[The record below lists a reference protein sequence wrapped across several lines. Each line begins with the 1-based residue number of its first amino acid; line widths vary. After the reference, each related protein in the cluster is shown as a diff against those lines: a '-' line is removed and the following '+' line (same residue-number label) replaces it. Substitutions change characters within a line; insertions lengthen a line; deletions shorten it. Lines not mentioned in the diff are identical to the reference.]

1 MSYLRDPKKIYQT
14 SFEAILKEV
23 DLSRFPESLHQI
35 VIRLVHATAI
45 PEIIENIVWDG
56 DVAGNA
62 SSNIAKSAPI
72 IVDANMV
79 ASGIMKE
86 RLPEGSRVK
95 CFLNDDSVPKLAKA
109 LATTRSAAAVELWRP
124 YLGDAV
130 VSIGNAPT
138 ALFHLV
144 DMLDDSSCP
153 RPAVIFGFPVGF
165 VGAAE
170 SKTYLI
176 EKDLGIPYMTLT
188 GRVGGSALAAA
199 AINAVLLGA
208 NG

>member
-1 MSYLRDPKKIYQT
+1 MRYLRDPKKIYQT

-35 VIRLVHATAI
+35 VIRLVHATAT
-45 PEIIENIVWDG
+45 PEIIENIAWDG

-79 ASGIMKE
+79 VSGIMKE
-86 RLPEGSRVK
+86 RLPEGSRIK
-95 CFLNDDSVPKLAKA
+95 CFLNDDSVPKLAKS

-188 GRVGGSALAAA
+188 GRFGGSALAAA

-208 NG
+208 NE

>member
-1 MSYLRDPKKIYQT
+1 MRYLRDPKKIYQT

-35 VIRLVHATAI
+35 VIRLVHATAT
-45 PEIIENIVWDG
+45 PGIIENIVWDG

-62 SSNIAKSAPI
+62 SSNITKSAPI

-79 ASGIMKE
+79 VSGIMKE
-86 RLPEGSRVK
+86 RLPEGSRIK
-95 CFLNDDSVPKLAKA
+95 CFLNDDSVPKLAKS

-188 GRVGGSALAAA
+188 GRFGGSALAAA

-208 NG
+208 NE

>member
-1 MSYLRDPKKIYQT
+1 MRYLRDPKKIYQT

-35 VIRLVHATAI
+35 VIRLVHATAT
-45 PEIIENIVWDG
+45 PGIIENIVWDG

-79 ASGIMKE
+79 VSGIMKE
-86 RLPEGSRVK
+86 RLPEGSRIK
-95 CFLNDDSVPKLAKA
+95 CFLNDDSVPKLAKS

-144 DMLDDSSCP
+144 DMLEDSSCP

-188 GRVGGSALAAA
+188 GRFGGSALAAA

-208 NG
+208 NE

>member
-1 MSYLRDPKKIYQT
+1 MRYLRDPKKIYQT

-35 VIRLVHATAI
+35 VIRLVHATAT
-45 PEIIENIVWDG
+45 PGIIENIVWDG

-79 ASGIMKE
+79 VSGIMKE
-86 RLPEGSRVK
+86 RLPEGSRIK
-95 CFLNDDSVPKLAKA
+95 CFLNDDSVPKLAKS

-188 GRVGGSALAAA
+188 GRFGGSALAAA

-208 NG
+208 NE

>member
-1 MSYLRDPKKIYQT
+1 MSYLRDPKRIYQT

-23 DLSRFPESLHQI
+23 DLSRFPESLHEI

-79 ASGIMKE
+79 VSGIMKE
-86 RLPEGSRVK
+86 RLPEGSRIK
-95 CFLNDDSVPKLAKA
+95 CFLNDDSVPKLAKS

-144 DMLDDSSCP
+144 DMLEDSSCP

-188 GRVGGSALAAA
+188 GRFGGSALAAA

-208 NG
+208 NE